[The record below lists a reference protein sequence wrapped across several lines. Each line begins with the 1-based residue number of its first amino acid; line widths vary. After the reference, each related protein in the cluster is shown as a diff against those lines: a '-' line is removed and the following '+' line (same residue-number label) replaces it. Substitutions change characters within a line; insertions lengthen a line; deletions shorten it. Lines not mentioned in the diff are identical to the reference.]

1 MKIPEFM
8 FHLGEKTPQSKR
20 LLEDSWK
27 GSIQSSW
34 FFLVAAGQSNLH
46 LAEVQTENLVKLH
59 EDFVRQKKRPAES
72 YCLMNWNYSKFLAG
86 PVFGAILCSSAATEA
101 FLRIVARAYLEK
113 DVPKRQRARGPS
125 NEVMK
130 RLAKSEDMPVCAAPP
145 IQARID
151 WIYREVVKNVCP
163 DDLREELKH
172 LNEFR
177 NSCMHAEPVLRLES
191 GGDETTKKKRGKSLP
206 ITRAALREYPI
217 LWISSR
223 PLGLKHALRAAE
235 VHDRIVA
242 TFGENADFGFIWKAI
257 QRDYETLDLIGF
269 HVTAIAESL
278 AALWEKINDKL
289 LDTPM
294 DDVKQFFG
302 EHYRKANLRVVEQRD
317 DSQNA

>member
-1 MKIPEFM
+1 
-8 FHLGEKTPQSKR
+8 
-20 LLEDSWK
+20 
-27 GSIQSSW
+27 
-34 FFLVAAGQSNLH
+34 
-46 LAEVQTENLVKLH
+46 
-59 EDFVRQKKRPAES
+59 
-72 YCLMNWNYSKFLAG
+72 
-86 PVFGAILCSSAATEA
+86 
-101 FLRIVARAYLEK
+101 
-113 DVPKRQRARGPS
+113 
-125 NEVMK
+125 
-130 RLAKSEDMPVCAAPP
+130 
-145 IQARID
+145 
-151 WIYREVVKNVCP
+151 
-163 DDLREELKH
+163 
-172 LNEFR
+172 
-177 NSCMHAEPVLRLES
+177 MHAEPVLRLES